1 MSGTETMWTEGREGK
16 ADEDREA
23 TTADGKVMK
32 QNVKT
37 LDGEN
42 ETVISVRRKTK
53 DNGKDDL

>member
-1 MSGTETMWTEGREGK
+1 VWTEGREGK

-23 TTADGKVMK
+23 TAAGGEGMK

-37 LDGEN
+37 LDDGN